1 MPVTIRDVA
10 QAAGVSPMA
19 VSKVLHGRGRN
30 VRVSDES
37 AERIRAAAEKM
48 NYRANDLARS
58 LRTQR
63 TNTIALVFEEFE
75 RLGGN
80 TGYFIELFD
89 GVISAA
95 FHRGFSVTVCPKMV
109 NFSHN
114 GVIWDGRFDGLIWC
128 KPEDSLV
135 TVGALNNSVVPVAVL
150 HAAFPEDLPVP
161 VMVCDNAQ
169 GMELAVDHLAK
180 LGHKIFS
187 FAVDPANA
195 HTDEAR
201 DRLFGLKAALA
212 RRNIPFELNHIHQW
226 GHKGEGF
233 LEEWRAGRV
242 GTALVVYG
250 EGQAGEILS
259 QARSGGVNIPE
270 ELSVVGF
277 DSTRYCEMTT
287 PRLTAVRQPVEEMAR
302 LAAELLIDRIEGK
315 SEDKTRHV
323 FPCTFDVR
331 ASTAICPRQEVA
343 TR

>member
-37 AERIRAAAEKM
+37 AERIRSIAEKM

-63 TNTIALVFEEFE
+63 TNTIAIVFEEFE

-95 FHRGFSVTVCPKMV
+95 FERGFSVTVCPKMV
-109 NFSHN
+109 NFSRN

-128 KPEDSLV
+128 KPEDSPT
-135 TVGALNNSVVPVAVL
+135 TVEALANSVIPVAVL

-161 VMVCDNAQ
+161 VMVCDNTQ
-169 GMELAVDHLAK
+169 GMDLAVEHLTA
-180 LGHKIFS
+180 LGHRRFS

-201 DRLFGLKAALA
+201 DRLFGLKTALQQ
-212 RRNIPFELNHIHQW
+212 RGIEFDLMRIHNW

-233 LEEWRAGRV
+233 EADWESGKI

-250 EGQAGEILS
+250 EGQAGEILNR
-259 QARSGGVNIPE
+259 ARQYGVTIPDQ
-270 ELSVVGF
+270 LSVVGF
-277 DSTRYCEMTT
+277 DSTRFCETTT
-287 PRLTAVRQPVEEMAR
+287 PRLTAVRQPVEDMAR
-302 LAAELLIDRIEGK
+302 LAANLLIDRIEGK
-315 SEDKTRHV
+315 TVDHSRHI
-323 FPCTFDVR
+323 FPCTLDVR
-331 ASTAICPRQEVA
+331 MSTSSCPEASLRP
-343 TR
+343 